1 MDNLEQRK
9 ELFGFILHNLQKL
22 GEKRYYGTLVTQKL
36 IYFLKESFHVDLLP
50 YRFRFYH
57 YGPYS
62 EELDFDLKLMKGYGT
77 IDIGSDPQGKGYS
90 ITVID
95 EKAKEYIS
103 SAKGVIKKYNKES
116 EELLRFFGTYTPKS
130 FELLATIHYVY
141 KKMKDSL
148 TGAKLKEEVVNRVSE
163 LKSSFS
169 KDDISTQYDLLVK
182 EGLLK

>member
-1 MDNLEQRK
+1 MKKRIKILICFGTRPEGIKLAPILKLLEK
-9 ELFGFILHNLQKL
+9 KKDKFEFIVCSSGQHNQMLNQVL
-22 GEKRYYGTLVTQKL
+22 EFFEIV
-36 IYFLKESFHVDLLP
+36 P
-50 YRFRFYH
+50 
-57 YGPYS
+57 
-62 EELDFDLKLMKGYGT
+62 DFDLKLMKGYGT

-103 SAKGVIKKYNKES
+103 SAKDVIKKYNKES

-141 KKMKDSL
+141 KKMEDSL
-148 TGAKLKEEVVNRVSE
+148 PGAKLKEEVVNRVSE